1 MGFQLV
7 QKMKILKRQIN
18 ILKKEVIGRME
29 EKHNQILSQIQSLDA
44 QEENCGLEEAKKEQR
59 NILHEEFHKKV
70 HQKEIKWKQCSRNK
84 LLEEGDRNTK
94 FFLRITSAWWQINRI
109 IAIKSRSIMGEK
121 RRHWTRNSFILW
133 AYEQWLPLTREG
145 LD

>member
-44 QEENCGLEEAKKEQR
+44 KEKNCGLEEAKKEQR

-70 HQKEIKWKQCSRNK
+70 HQKEIKWSQRSRNK
-84 LLEEGDRNTK
+84 LLEEGDHNTK
-94 FFLRITSAWWQINRI
+94 FFLGITSAWWQINRI
-109 IAIKSRSIMGEK
+109 ITIKSRSIMGEK
-121 RRHWTRNSFILW
+121 RRH
-133 AYEQWLPLTREG
+133 
-145 LD
+145 